1 VYSVLL
7 ASALAFLL
15 GFSGVFVDWWH
26 WGWAILF
33 TAIAFIGLW
42 ILISRR
48 IGAMLHPTMQRL
60 QQMMQARNLDG
71 AMATLESLL
80 PMAKW
85 VPFLRG
91 QLLGQMGLLAW
102 ASNQKEKALGLLEG
116 SGVRDTDARLVLACI
131 LWKSGDPTRA
141 LAVLQVAGTVNKK
154 HPLLHNTWAWMLHK
168 QDKNDAAQKVLAALQ
183 KRVPNDAP
191 TKDNL
196 LRLQNRTRMTM
207 HGFDMQWWSLRLEDP
222 PQAMGQMRRAP
233 NGFREPP
240 KGKG

>member
-1 VYSVLL
+1 MYSVLL

-15 GFSGVFVDWWH
+15 GFSGVFLDVWH
-26 WGWAILF
+26 WAWGILF
-33 TAIAFIGLW
+33 TLVALVGVW

-48 IGAMLHPTMQRL
+48 IGAMLHPTTMRL
-60 QQMMQARNLDG
+60 QQMMQARNFEG
-71 AMATLESLL
+71 AMAALESML
-80 PMAKW
+80 PMARW

-91 QLLGQMGLLAW
+91 QVLGQMGLLAW
-102 ASNQKEKALGLLEG
+102 AGNHKEKALGLLEG

-131 LWKSGDPTRA
+131 LWKTGDAARA
-141 LAVLQVAGTVNKK
+141 LSVLQVAGTVNKK
-154 HPLLHNTWAWMLHK
+154 HALLHNTWAWMLHK
-168 QDKNDAAQKVLAALQ
+168 QDKNDAAQEILAALQ
-183 KRVPNDAP
+183 KRLPGDAP

-207 HGFDMQWWSLRLEDP
+207 HGFEQWWGLRLEDP
-222 PQAMGQMRRAP
+222 PQSMGQMRRAP